1 LLIHRRVQDLHVIH
15 RINESYASLKFQA
28 GQSLIKV
35 MEIIYPQAMTLRL
48 LLSTGPT
55 QAKLAYLVVMMAGTC
70 FKSAQMKRLLYN
82 ANK

>member
-1 LLIHRRVQDLHVIH
+1 
-15 RINESYASLKFQA
+15 
-28 GQSLIKV
+28 